1 MSKVLKIVVAL
12 LAVVFASIGLR
23 WLVAPEGVAAEFG
36 MTLMEGLGL
45 SSQIGDLGA
54 FFLSL
59 AIFILLALT
68 SGRRSWY
75 YPAII
80 LLGLTAIMRT
90 MAWMFHGASLALD
103 MIAVEIIAC
112 VVLYL
117 GSLFLADE
125 G

>member
-1 MSKVLKIVVAL
+1 MNKILKVVVAL
-12 LAVVFASIGLR
+12 TAVLFASIGLR
-23 WLVAPEGVAAEFG
+23 WRVAPEGVAAEAG

-68 SGRRSWY
+68 TGRRTWY
-75 YPAII
+75 YPPII

-90 MAWMFHGASLALD
+90 MAWIFHGASLAVD
-103 MIAVEIIAC
+103 MIAVEVIVCAI
-112 VVLYL
+112 LYI
-117 GSLFLADE
+117 GSLRLADE
-125 G
+125 D

>member
-1 MSKVLKIVVAL
+1 MNKILKIVVAL
-12 LAVVFASIGLR
+12 FALVFASIGFR

-36 MTLMEGLGL
+36 MTLMQGLGL

-68 SGRRSWY
+68 TGRRTWY
-75 YPAII
+75 YPPII

-90 MAWMFHGASLALD
+90 MAWMFHDASLAVD

-117 GSLFLADE
+117 GSLRLADE
-125 G
+125 D

>member
-12 LAVVFASIGLR
+12 LAVIFASIGLR

-125 G
+125 D

>member
-1 MSKVLKIVVAL
+1 MNKILKIVVAL
-12 LAVVFASIGLR
+12 LALVFASIGFR
-23 WLVAPEGVAAEFG
+23 WLVVPEGVAAEFG
-36 MTLMEGLGL
+36 MTLMQGLGL

-68 SGRRSWY
+68 TGRRTWY
-75 YPAII
+75 YPPII

-90 MAWMFHGASLALD
+90 MAWMFHDASLAVD

-117 GSLFLADE
+117 GSLRLADE
-125 G
+125 D

>member
-1 MSKVLKIVVAL
+1 MNKILKIVVAL
-12 LAVVFASIGLR
+12 LALVFASIGFR

-36 MTLMEGLGL
+36 MTLMQGLGL

-68 SGRRSWY
+68 TGRRSWY
-75 YPAII
+75 YPPII

-90 MAWMFHGASLALD
+90 MAWMFHDASLAVD

-117 GSLFLADE
+117 GSLRLADE
-125 G
+125 D

>member
-1 MSKVLKIVVAL
+1 MNKILKLVVAL
-12 LAVVFASIGLR
+12 LALVFASIGLR

-68 SGRRSWY
+68 TDRRSWY
-75 YPAII
+75 YPPII

-90 MAWMFHGASLALD
+90 MAWMFHGASLAVD
-103 MIAVEIIAC
+103 MIAIEIIAC
-112 VVLYL
+112 VILYL
-117 GSLFLADE
+117 GSVRLADE
-125 G
+125 D

>member
-1 MSKVLKIVVAL
+1 MNKVLKIVVAS
-12 LAVVFASIGLR
+12 LALVFASIGFR

-68 SGRRSWY
+68 TGRRTWY
-75 YPAII
+75 YPPII

-90 MAWMFHGASLALD
+90 MAWMFHDASLAVD

-117 GSLFLADE
+117 GSLRLADE
-125 G
+125 D

>member
-1 MSKVLKIVVAL
+1 MNKILKIVVAL
-12 LAVVFASIGLR
+12 LALVFASIGFR

-36 MTLMEGLGL
+36 MTLMQGLGL

-68 SGRRSWY
+68 TGRRTWY
-75 YPAII
+75 YPPII

-90 MAWMFHGASLALD
+90 MAWMFHDASLAVAPGFP
-103 MIAVEIIAC
+103 IGFPGKP
-112 VVLYL
+112 
-117 GSLFLADE
+117 GSLGF
-125 G
+125 

>member
-1 MSKVLKIVVAL
+1 MNKILKIIVAL
-12 LAVVFASIGLR
+12 LALVFASIGFR
-23 WLVAPEGVAAEFG
+23 WLVTPEGVAAEFG
-36 MTLMEGLGL
+36 MTLMQGLGL

-68 SGRRSWY
+68 TGRRTWY
-75 YPAII
+75 YPPII

-90 MAWMFHGASLALD
+90 MAWMFHDASLAVD

-117 GSLFLADE
+117 GSLRLADE
-125 G
+125 D

>member
-125 G
+125 D

>member
-1 MSKVLKIVVAL
+1 MNKVLKIVVAL
-12 LAVVFASIGLR
+12 LALVFASIGLR

-68 SGRRSWY
+68 SGRRFWY
-75 YPAII
+75 YPPII

-90 MAWMFHGASLALD
+90 MAWMFHGASLAVD

-117 GSLFLADE
+117 GSTRLADE
-125 G
+125 A

>member
-1 MSKVLKIVVAL
+1 MNKVLKIVVAL

-75 YPAII
+75 YPTII

-125 G
+125 D

>member
-1 MSKVLKIVVAL
+1 MNKVLKIVVAL
-12 LAVVFASIGLR
+12 LALVFASIGFR
-23 WLVAPEGVAAEFG
+23 WLVAPEGVATEFG

-68 SGRRSWY
+68 TDRRTWY
-75 YPAII
+75 YPPII

-90 MAWMFHGASLALD
+90 MAWMFHDASLAVD

-117 GSLFLADE
+117 GSLRLADE
-125 G
+125 D

>member
-1 MSKVLKIVVAL
+1 MNKVLKIVVAL

-59 AIFILLALT
+59 AMFILLALT

-117 GSLFLADE
+117 GSLFLAAED
-125 G
+125 

>member
-1 MSKVLKIVVAL
+1 MNKILKLVVAL
-12 LAVVFASIGLR
+12 LALVFASIGLR

-36 MTLMEGLGL
+36 MTLMQGLGL

-68 SGRRSWY
+68 SGRRTWY
-75 YPAII
+75 YPPII

-112 VVLYL
+112 VILYL
-117 GSLFLADE
+117 GSIRLADE
-125 G
+125 D

>member
-1 MSKVLKIVVAL
+1 MNKVLKIVVAL
-12 LAVVFASIGLR
+12 LALIFASIGLR

-59 AIFILLALT
+59 AIFIQLALT
-68 SGRRSWY
+68 SGRRFWY
-75 YPAII
+75 YPPII

-90 MAWMFHGASLALD
+90 MAWMFHGASLAVD

-117 GSLFLADE
+117 GSIRLADE
-125 G
+125 D

>member
-1 MSKVLKIVVAL
+1 MNKILKLVVAL
-12 LAVVFASIGLR
+12 LALVFASIGLR

-36 MTLMEGLGL
+36 MTLMQGLGL

-68 SGRRSWY
+68 TDRRSWY
-75 YPAII
+75 YPPII

-90 MAWMFHGASLALD
+90 MAWMFHGASLAVD

-112 VVLYL
+112 VILYL
-117 GSLFLADE
+117 GSIRLADE
-125 G
+125 D

>member
-1 MSKVLKIVVAL
+1 MNKILKIVVAL
-12 LAVVFASIGLR
+12 LALVFASIGFR

-36 MTLMEGLGL
+36 MTLMQGLGL

-68 SGRRSWY
+68 TGRRTWY
-75 YPAII
+75 YPPII

-90 MAWMFHGASLALD
+90 MAWMFHDASLAVD

-112 VVLYL
+112 VLLYL
-117 GSLFLADE
+117 GSLRLADE
-125 G
+125 D

>member
-1 MSKVLKIVVAL
+1 MNKVLKIVVAL
-12 LAVVFASIGLR
+12 LALVFASIGLR

-68 SGRRSWY
+68 TDRRSWY
-75 YPAII
+75 YPPII

-90 MAWMFHGASLALD
+90 MAWMFHGASLAVD

-112 VVLYL
+112 VVFYL
-117 GSLFLADE
+117 GSIRLADKD
-125 G
+125 

>member
-1 MSKVLKIVVAL
+1 MNKILSIVVAL
-12 LAVVFASIGLR
+12 TAVLFASIGLR

-36 MTLMEGLGL
+36 MTLMQGLGL

-59 AIFILLALT
+59 SIFILLALT
-68 SGRRSWY
+68 SGRRMWY

-80 LLGLTAIMRT
+80 LLGLTAIMRI
-90 MAWMFHGASLALD
+90 MAWLFHGASFAVD

-112 VVLYL
+112 VIFYL
-117 GSLFLADE
+117 GSRRLADKD
-125 G
+125 

>member
-1 MSKVLKIVVAL
+1 MNKILKIVVAL
-12 LAVVFASIGLR
+12 LALVFASIGFR

-36 MTLMEGLGL
+36 MTLMQGLGL

-68 SGRRSWY
+68 TGRRTWY
-75 YPAII
+75 YPPII

-90 MAWMFHGASLALD
+90 IAWMFHDASLAVD

-117 GSLFLADE
+117 GSLRLADE
-125 G
+125 D

>member
-1 MSKVLKIVVAL
+1 MNKILKVVVAL
-12 LAVVFASIGLR
+12 TAVLFASIGLR
-23 WLVAPEGVAAEFG
+23 WLVAPEGVAAEAG

-68 SGRRSWY
+68 TGRRTWY
-75 YPAII
+75 CPPII

-90 MAWMFHGASLALD
+90 MAWIFHGASLAVD
-103 MIAVEIIAC
+103 MIAVEVIVCAI
-112 VVLYL
+112 LYI
-117 GSLFLADE
+117 GSLRLADE
-125 G
+125 D

>member
-1 MSKVLKIVVAL
+1 MDKILKIVVAL
-12 LAVVFASIGLR
+12 LALVFASIGFR

-36 MTLMEGLGL
+36 MTLMQGLGL

-68 SGRRSWY
+68 TGRRTWY
-75 YPAII
+75 YPPII

-90 MAWMFHGASLALD
+90 MAWMFHDASLAVD

-117 GSLFLADE
+117 GSLRLADE
-125 G
+125 D

>member
-1 MSKVLKIVVAL
+1 MNKVLKIVVAL

-59 AIFILLALT
+59 AIFILLALI

-125 G
+125 D

>member
-1 MSKVLKIVVAL
+1 MNKILKIVVAL
-12 LAVVFASIGLR
+12 LALIFASIGFR

-36 MTLMEGLGL
+36 MTLMQGLGL

-68 SGRRSWY
+68 TGRRTWY
-75 YPAII
+75 YPPII

-90 MAWMFHGASLALD
+90 MAWMFHDASLAVD

-117 GSLFLADE
+117 GSLRLADE
-125 G
+125 D